1 MQLLARFGPEPQ
13 SPGAPVSQDEALA
26 YVRGLTTTHYENFSV
41 LSSLVPAHLRDDFA
55 AVYAYCRWS
64 DDLADETG
72 ADDVARAR
80 SESLLTWWRA
90 ELERCFADPAAYAS
104 SPGAHPVFTALA
116 RTVQRHAPPVAPFH
130 HLLDAFVQD
139 QRVTRYQTWDQLL
152 GYCRGSA
159 NPVGRIVLH
168 LGGYPDTPENAER
181 YAQSDAI
188 CTALQLTNFWQDVRR
203 DLLERDRV
211 YLPTFE
217 TGIAAETLRYWA
229 EHGENDPAARVPF
242 IRALRPLVE
251 RTWELFER
259 GRDLPRSLD
268 PTLRPIVWLFAAGGR
283 SVLRSVERS
292 GCATLW
298 GRPKLGA
305 AHKGWLVAQAWA
317 LRAVSRHS
325 GRPQDAAARSGARG

>member
-1 MQLLARFGPEPQ
+1 MQLLDRFGPEPQ
-13 SPGAPVSQDEALA
+13 VAAPAVSLDEALA
-26 YVRGLTTTHYENFSV
+26 YVRGLASTHYENFSV
-41 LSSLVPAHLRDDFA
+41 LSSLVPRELRDDFA

-72 ADDVARAR
+72 ADDAARAR
-80 SESLLTWWRA
+80 SEALLAWWRG
-90 ELERCFADPAAYAS
+90 ELERCFADPAGYS
-104 SPGAHPVFTALA
+104 EQPGAHPVFTALA
-116 RTVQRHAPPVAPFH
+116 QTVRRHGLPAAPFH
-130 HLLDAFVQD
+130 HLLDALVQD
-139 QRVTRYQTWDQLL
+139 QRVTRYQTWDELL

-181 YAQSDAI
+181 YAMSDAI

-211 YLPTFE
+211 YMPTFE
-217 TGIAAETLRYWA
+217 TGLAAETLRHWA
-229 EHGENDPAARVPF
+229 EHGRDDPDARVGF

-251 RTWELFER
+251 RTWELFDR
-259 GRDLPRSLD
+259 GRPLPRTLG

-283 SVLRSVERS
+283 SVLRSVERV

-298 GRPKLGA
+298 ERPTLGTA
-305 AHKGWLVAQAWA
+305 RKGLLIAQAWG
-317 LRAVSRHS
+317 LRGLGGAVS
-325 GRPQDAAARSGARG
+325 SGARG